1 MISSIDSPARLGHKR
16 AMISRFKF
24 IYRRALAIVFGLLL
38 AACDQGGT
46 VDGKVSE
53 ARARNDG
60 PAIWYVRDHDSTLYL
75 FGTVH
80 LLSADFDWIRS
91 DLESIF
97 RESGTI
103 FFEIDTDDS
112 AQIQAS
118 VLTQSLGFRSDGLR
132 LSSELDSYQL
142 KLLDAAAN
150 NGGLPVAT
158 LDNMKP
164 WLASE
169 FLTVA
174 AAAQAGLSPELSA
187 DEALKSRAAA
197 QGKNVI
203 YLDTM
208 EGQITRAASQPDF
221 VQMMLL
227 NDTLEGFNTLGDE
240 LTKVAQ
246 AWSVGRTDY
255 LTRELIFET
264 KNRSPDIYQ
273 TFFDDVNRA
282 WVTPLTRFM
291 EDGGTGFAAVGI
303 GHLLG
308 EDSLQELMADQGY
321 EVGRYYAFK
330 GENVIQTVPL
340 NPVNGGN

>member
-1 MISSIDSPARLGHKR
+1 MGVDYQARLGHKL
-16 AMISRFKF
+16 AMQLFSRKF
-24 IYRRALAIVFGLLL
+24 ISAITLGATALL
-38 AACDQGGT
+38 AASCDQGGT
-46 VDGKVSE
+46 VDGKISE

-60 PAIWYVRDHDSTLYL
+60 PAIWYVKDHDSTLYL

-80 LLSADFDWIRS
+80 LLSTEFNWIRS
-91 DLESIF
+91 DLEKAF
-97 RESGTI
+97 RDAGTV

-112 AQIQAS
+112 AQIQAT

-132 LSSELDSYQL
+132 LSGELDSYQL

-174 AAAQAGLSPELSA
+174 AAANAGLSPELSA

-197 QGKNVI
+197 QGKNVV

-208 EGQITRAASQPDF
+208 EDQITRAAELPDF
-221 VQMMLL
+221 VQMKLL
-227 NDTLEGFNTLGDE
+227 NDTLEGFNTLGSD
-240 LTKVAQ
+240 LNKVAQ
-246 AWSVGRTDY
+246 AWSVGQTNY
-255 LTRELIFET
+255 LTRELINEAKT
-264 KNRSPDIYQ
+264 RSPDMYQ
-273 TFFDDVNRA
+273 TFFDDVNRDWA
-282 WVTPLTRFM
+282 RSLTRFM
-291 EDGGTGFAAVGI
+291 EGSGTGFAAIGI

-308 EDSLQELMADQGY
+308 EDSLQELMAVQGY
-321 EVGRYYAFK
+321 ETGRYYAFK
-330 GENVIQTVPL
+330 GENVIRTVPL
-340 NPVNGGN
+340 RSVNGEN

>member
-1 MISSIDSPARLGHKR
+1 MSVLPQNIKSL
-16 AMISRFKF
+16 
-24 IYRRALAIVFGLLL
+24 LLL
-38 AACDQGGT
+38 AGGAILGACDQGGT
-46 VDGKVSE
+46 VDGKIAD

-60 PAIWYVRDHDSTLYL
+60 PAIWYVKDYDSTLYL

-80 LLSADFDWIRS
+80 LLSADFDWIGA
-91 DLESIF
+91 DLEGVF
-97 RESGTI
+97 RDSGTV
-103 FFEIDTDDS
+103 FFEIDTGNS
-112 AQIQAS
+112 AQIEAT
-118 VLTQSLGFRSDGLR
+118 VLTQSYGFRQDGLR
-132 LSSELDSYQL
+132 LSGELDSYQL

-174 AAAQAGLSPELSA
+174 AAAQSGLSPELSA

-208 EGQITRAASQPDF
+208 ESQIMRAAQLPDF
-221 VQMMLL
+221 VQIKLL
-227 NDTLEGFNTLGDE
+227 NDTLEGFNTLGSD

-246 AWSVGRTDY
+246 AWSVGQTNY
-255 LTRELIFET
+255 LTREIITET

-273 TFFDDVNRA
+273 TYFDDVNRQ
-282 WVTPLTRFM
+282 WVKPLMRFL
-291 EDGGTGFAAVGI
+291 EDSGTGFAAVGI

-308 EDSLQELMADQGY
+308 DDSLQALLEDQGY

-340 NPVNGGN
+340 RPVNGEN

>member
-1 MISSIDSPARLGHKR
+1 MKTFLYMA
-16 AMISRFKF
+16 
-24 IYRRALAIVFGLLL
+24 GLLL
-38 AACDQGGT
+38 ASLTLASCDQGGT
-46 VDGKVSE
+46 VDGKISD

-60 PAIWYVRDHDSTLYL
+60 PAVWYVKDHDSTLYL
-75 FGTVH
+75 FGTAH
-80 LLSADFDWIRS
+80 LLSADFNWIRS
-91 DLESIF
+91 DLEAAF
-97 RESGTI
+97 RESGTV
-103 FFEIDTDDS
+103 FFEIDTGPS

-132 LSSELDSYQL
+132 LSGQLDSYQL

-150 NGGLPVAT
+150 NGGLPLAT
-158 LDNMKP
+158 LDNMEP

-169 FLTVA
+169 FLTIA
-174 AAAQAGLSPELSA
+174 AAVNAGLTPELSA

-208 EGQITRAASQPDF
+208 EGQITRTARLPDF
-221 VQMMLL
+221 VQIKLL
-227 NDTLEGFNTLGDE
+227 NDTLEGFNTLGSD

-246 AWSVGRTDY
+246 AWSVGQTNY
-255 LTRELIFET
+255 LTRELIVES

-273 TFFDDVNRA
+273 SLFDDVNRE
-282 WVTPLTRFM
+282 WVRPLTRFM
-291 EDGGTGFAAVGI
+291 EDSGTGFAAIGI

-308 EDSLQELMADQGY
+308 EDSLQELLTDQGY

-330 GENVIQTVPL
+330 GENVIQTAPL
-340 NPVNGGN
+340 NPVNGEN

>member
-1 MISSIDSPARLGHKR
+1 MKNT
-16 AMISRFKF
+16 
-24 IYRRALAIVFGLLL
+24 LL
-38 AACDQGGT
+38 ATTFMAASFLLSACGQGGT
-46 VDGKVSE
+46 VVGKVSD
-53 ARARNDG
+53 ARLRNDG
-60 PAIWYVRDHDSTLYL
+60 PAVWYVKDHDSTLYL

-80 LLSADFDWIRS
+80 LLSSEFDWIRS

-97 RESGTI
+97 RDAGTV
-103 FFEIDTDDS
+103 FFEINTDAG
-112 AQIQAS
+112 AQIEATIY
-118 VLTQSLGFRSDGLR
+118 TQNLGFRTDGLR
-132 LSSELDSYQL
+132 LSGELNSYQL

-158 LDNMKP
+158 LDNMEP

-174 AAAQAGLSPELSA
+174 AAANAGLKPELSA
-187 DEALKSRAAA
+187 DEALKSRATA
-197 QGKNVI
+197 QGKNVL

-208 EGQITRAASQPDF
+208 KGQITRAATQPDF
-221 VQMMLL
+221 VQMKLL
-227 NDTLEGFNTLGDE
+227 NDTLEGFNTLGDD
-240 LTKVAQ
+240 LTTVAQ

-255 LTRELIFET
+255 LTRELIMET

-273 TFFDDVNRA
+273 SFFDDVNRD
-282 WVTPLTRFM
+282 WVKSLTRFM
-291 EDGGTGFAAVGI
+291 EDSGTGFAAIGI

-308 EDSLQELMADQGY
+308 EDSIQELLADQGY

-340 NPVNGGN
+340 NSVNGEN

>member
-1 MISSIDSPARLGHKR
+1 MQFLKHL
-16 AMISRFKF
+16 
-24 IYRRALAIVFGLLL
+24 RALSLPIFCGL
-38 AACDQGGT
+38 AVTACDQGGT
-46 VDGKVSE
+46 VDGKVSD

-60 PAIWYVRDHDSTLYL
+60 PAVWYVKDHDSTLYL

-80 LLSADFDWIRS
+80 LLSTDFDWIRS

-97 RESGTI
+97 RDSGTV
-103 FFEIDTDDS
+103 FFEIDTGPS

-118 VLTQSLGFRSDGLR
+118 VLTQSFGFRSDGLR
-132 LSSELDSYQL
+132 LSGQLNSYQL

-150 NGGLPVAT
+150 NGGLPVAA

-174 AAAQAGLSPELSA
+174 AAANAGLSPELSA

-197 QGKNVI
+197 QGKNVV

-208 EGQITRAASQPDF
+208 ENQITRAARQPDF
-221 VQMMLL
+221 VQIKML
-227 NDTLEGFNTLGDE
+227 NDTLEGFNTLGDD

-246 AWSVGRTDY
+246 AWSVGQTDY
-255 LTRELIFET
+255 LTRELIVET

-273 TFFDDVNRA
+273 SLFDDVNREWA
-282 WVTPLTRFM
+282 RPLTRFM
-291 EDGGTGFAAVGI
+291 EGSGTGFAAIGI

-308 EDSLQELMADQGY
+308 EDSLQELLADQGY

-330 GENVIQTVPL
+330 GENLIQTVPL
-340 NPVNGGN
+340 NAVNGGN

>member
-1 MISSIDSPARLGHKR
+1 MAHNFTSLFRGAIALSFG
-16 AMISRFKF
+16 F
-24 IYRRALAIVFGLLL
+24 ILT
-38 AACDQGGT
+38 ACGQGGT
-46 VDGKVSE
+46 VDGKISD

-60 PAIWYVRDHDSTLYL
+60 PAIWYVKDHDSTLYL

-80 LLSADFDWIRS
+80 LLSADFDWIRG

-97 RESGTI
+97 RESGTV
-103 FFEIDTDDS
+103 FFEINTDAS
-112 AQIQAS
+112 AQIEAT

-132 LSSELDSYQL
+132 LSGELDSYQL

-174 AAAQAGLSPELSA
+174 AAANAGLTPELSA

-197 QGKNVI
+197 QGKNI
-203 YLDTM
+203 LYLDTM
-208 EGQITRAASQPDF
+208 EGQIMRAANQPKF
-221 VQMMLL
+221 VQMKLL
-227 NDTLEGFNTLGDE
+227 NDTLEGFNTLGSD

-246 AWSVGRTDY
+246 AWSVGQTDY
-255 LTRELIFET
+255 LTRELIVET

-273 TFFDDVNRA
+273 TFFDDVNRQ
-282 WVTPLTRFM
+282 WVKELTRFM

-308 EDSLQELMADQGY
+308 EDSLQELLEDQGY
-321 EVGRYYAFK
+321 EVGRYFAFR

-340 NPVNGGN
+340 NSVNGGN

>member
-1 MISSIDSPARLGHKR
+1 MFTMRKTLSTLSLFLS
-16 AMISRFKF
+16 
-24 IYRRALAIVFGLLL
+24 AILLS
-38 AACDQGGT
+38 ACGQGGT
-46 VDGKVSE
+46 VDGKVAD

-60 PAIWYVRDHDSTLYL
+60 PAIWYVKDHDSTLYL

-80 LLSADFDWIRS
+80 LLSTDFDWIGG
-91 DLESIF
+91 DLESVF
-97 RESGTI
+97 RDAGTV
-103 FFEIDTDDS
+103 FFEIDTGDS
-112 AQIQAS
+112 AQIQAT

-132 LSSELDSYQL
+132 LSGELDSYQL

-174 AAAQAGLSPELSA
+174 AAAKSGLTPELSA

-208 EGQITRAASQPDF
+208 EGQITRAANLPDF
-221 VQMMLL
+221 VQMKLL
-227 NDTLEGFNTLGDE
+227 NDTLEGFNTLGSD

-246 AWSVGRTDY
+246 AWSVGQTNY
-255 LTRELIFET
+255 LTRELIQET

-273 TFFDDVNRA
+273 TYFDDVNRE
-282 WVTPLTRFM
+282 WVKPLTQFL
-291 EDGGTGFAAVGI
+291 EDGGTGFVAVGI

-308 EDSLQELMADQGY
+308 EDSLQALLEDQGY

-340 NPVNGGN
+340 RSVNGED

>member
-1 MISSIDSPARLGHKR
+1 MLTLRIAFRSLLLLISA
-16 AMISRFKF
+16 A
-24 IYRRALAIVFGLLL
+24 VL
-38 AACDQGGT
+38 AACGQGGT
-46 VDGKVSE
+46 VDGKVAD
-53 ARARNDG
+53 ARSRNDG
-60 PAIWYVRDHDSTLYL
+60 PAIWYVKDHDSTLYL

-80 LLSADFDWIRS
+80 LLSADFDWIRG
-91 DLESIF
+91 DLETIF
-97 RESGTI
+97 REAGTV
-103 FFEIDTDDS
+103 FFEIDTGDS
-112 AQIQAS
+112 AQIQAT

-132 LSSELDSYQL
+132 LSGQLDSYQL

-174 AAAQAGLSPELSA
+174 AAANSGLRPELSA

-197 QGKNVI
+197 QGKNII

-208 EGQITRAASQPDF
+208 ESQIMRAAKLPDF
-221 VQMMLL
+221 VQMKLL
-227 NDTLEGFNTLGDE
+227 NDTLEGFNTLGSD

-246 AWSVGRTDY
+246 AWSVGQTNY
-255 LTRELIFET
+255 LTRELIEET
-264 KNRSPDIYQ
+264 KNRSPDFYQ
-273 TFFDDVNRA
+273 TYFDDVNRE
-282 WVTPLTRFM
+282 WIKPLMQFL
-291 EDGGTGFAAVGI
+291 EDGGTGFAAIGI

-308 EDSLQELMADQGY
+308 EDSVQALLEDQGY

-340 NPVNGGN
+340 RSVNGED

>member
-1 MISSIDSPARLGHKR
+1 MKTFLYMA
-16 AMISRFKF
+16 
-24 IYRRALAIVFGLLL
+24 GLLSASLSL
-38 AACDQGGT
+38 ASCDQGGT
-46 VDGKVSE
+46 VDGKISD

-60 PAIWYVRDHDSTLYL
+60 PAIWYVKDHDSTLYL

-80 LLSADFDWIRS
+80 LLSADFNWIRS
-91 DLESIF
+91 DLEAVF
-97 RESGTI
+97 RESGTV
-103 FFEIDTDDS
+103 FFEIDTGPS

-132 LSSELDSYQL
+132 LSGQLDSYQL

-150 NGGLPVAT
+150 NGGLPLAT
-158 LDNMKP
+158 LENMEP

-169 FLTVA
+169 FLTIA
-174 AAAQAGLSPELSA
+174 AAVNAGLTPELSA

-208 EGQITRAASQPDF
+208 EGQITRTARLPGF
-221 VQMMLL
+221 VQIKLL
-227 NDTLEGFNTLGDE
+227 NDTLEGFNTLGSD

-246 AWSVGRTDY
+246 AWSVGQTNY
-255 LTRELIFET
+255 LTRELIVES

-273 TFFDDVNRA
+273 SLFDDVNRE
-282 WVTPLTRFM
+282 WVRPLTRFL
-291 EDGGTGFAAVGI
+291 EESGTGFAAIGI

-308 EDSLQELMADQGY
+308 EDSLQELLSDQGY

-340 NPVNGGN
+340 NPVNGEN

>member
-1 MISSIDSPARLGHKR
+1 MKTFLYIA
-16 AMISRFKF
+16 
-24 IYRRALAIVFGLLL
+24 GLLTALCL
-38 AACDQGGT
+38 ASCDQGGT
-46 VDGKVSE
+46 VDGKVSD

-60 PAIWYVRDHDSTLYL
+60 PAIWYVKDHDSTLYL

-80 LLSADFDWIRS
+80 LLSPDFNWIRS
-91 DLESIF
+91 DLEAVF
-97 RESGTI
+97 RESGTV
-103 FFEIDTDDS
+103 FFEIDTGPS

-118 VLTQSLGFRSDGLR
+118 VLTQSLGFRGDGLR
-132 LSSELDSYQL
+132 LSGVLDSYQL

-169 FLTVA
+169 FLTIA
-174 AAAQAGLSPELSA
+174 AAANAGLTPELSA

-208 EGQITRAASQPDF
+208 EGQIKRAAQQANF
-221 VQMMLL
+221 VQMKML
-227 NDTLEGFNTLGDE
+227 NDTLEGFNVLGDD

-246 AWSVGRTDY
+246 AWSVGQTNY
-255 LTRELIFET
+255 LTRELIAET

-273 TFFDDVNRA
+273 SLFDDVNRE
-282 WVTPLTRFM
+282 WVRPLTRFL
-291 EDGGTGFAAVGI
+291 EDSGTGFAAIGI

-308 EDSLQELMADQGY
+308 EDSLQELLSDQGY
-321 EVGRYYAFK
+321 EVGRYYAFR

-340 NPVNGGN
+340 NPVNGEFE